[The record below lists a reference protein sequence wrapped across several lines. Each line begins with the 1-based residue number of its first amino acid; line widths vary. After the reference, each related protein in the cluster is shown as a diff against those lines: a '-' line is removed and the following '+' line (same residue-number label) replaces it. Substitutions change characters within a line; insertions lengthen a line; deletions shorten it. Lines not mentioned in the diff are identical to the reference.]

1 LRKILLVEDD
11 RVFLETIED
20 FLLEEDFEIDTAL
33 DGEIALELTY
43 KNRYDLYLLD
53 INMPFLNGLDF
64 LKSLR
69 DTGDLTPA
77 IFVTSANDK
86 ESLTNGFKI
95 GCDDFIKKPF
105 DLDEL
110 LFRINAILKRV
121 SRADIV
127 EFDNFKF
134 DLQNYKLTKGEKE
147 FELSLKESS
156 LLSLFVE
163 NREQVVTKDMI
174 IDRLWSSSQSYSEG
188 SIRVYINNLK
198 KLLGKERIKNLRGVG
213 YKFMWN

>member
-1 LRKILLVEDD
+1 MRKILLVEDD